1 MIIVSNAC
9 RVLLACIWTAI
20 VGTPLVIALYARY
33 WYGLLRAKLGR
44 GDILDR
50 VLEANAWLA
59 GWVAQKFWTS
69 VILTLAGIRLR
80 VREIVPVD
88 WTKGHVI
95 CANHASIFDI
105 LALVRTIPPPF
116 RFVAKRE
123 LLNWPIIGWALRPA
137 GQIIIDRADH
147 SRALRSI
154 AEAALRKIRGQVI
167 FFVEGTR
174 TRTGQLLP
182 FKKGAFH
189 FAIDN
194 RLSVLPTAVRGSF
207 ATLAKLPWW
216 RLRTGRQIEILFCSS
231 VQPSALLQ
239 LNGNMAVEALLEA
252 TREQIAAALTGTDDH
267 ASKPPS
273 ERRRQGALAQSAS
286 RFSLPWGSGPTGNPE
301 AAEFQ
306 EKHPDD
312 RQEQAEGRQK
322 VRPLRSAIRDPEN
335 RL

>member
-1 MIIVSNAC
+1 MAMFSNVC
-9 RVLLACIWTAI
+9 RVLLACVWTAI

-33 WYGLLRAKLGR
+33 WYGLVRARLGR
-44 GDILDR
+44 SDILDR
-50 VLEANAWLA
+50 ALEANAWLA
-59 GWVAQKFWTS
+59 GWVAQKLWTS

-88 WTKGHVI
+88 WSKAQVI

-123 LLNWPIIGWALRPA
+123 LLNWPFVGWALRPA
-137 GQIIIDRADH
+137 GQIVIDRADRA
-147 SRALRSI
+147 RALRSI

-194 RLSVLPTAVRGSF
+194 RLPVLPTAVRGSF

-216 RLRTGRQIEILFCSS
+216 RLRTGRQIEILFCGSI
-231 VQPSALLQ
+231 QPPAAPQ
-239 LNGNMAVEALLEA
+239 LNGDGAVETLLQA
-252 TREQIAAALTGTDDH
+252 TREQIAEALT
-267 ASKPPS
+267 
-273 ERRRQGALAQSAS
+273 
-286 RFSLPWGSGPTGNPE
+286 
-301 AAEFQ
+301 AAE
-306 EKHPDD
+306 
-312 RQEQAEGRQK
+312 A
-322 VRPLRSAIRDPEN
+322 
-335 RL
+335 